1 MLFKAYPNPF
11 NSRITFFVKSKNDF
25 LGEIKIFDVAGKI
38 VFMRKSLE
46 IRSGENHYYWNGIDM
61 KGISS
66 PSGLYFVVLNN
77 GTQTFNQKILMI
89 K

>member
-1 MLFKAYPNPF
+1 MH
-11 NSRITFFVKSKNDF
+11 
-25 LGEIKIFDVAGKI
+25 
-38 VFMRKSLE
+38 KSLE

>member
-1 MLFKAYPNPF
+1 MGEIN
-11 NSRITFFVKSKNDF
+11 FFV
-25 LGEIKIFDVAGKI
+25 VAGKI

-46 IRSGENHYYWNGIDM
+46 IKSGENHYHWNGLDM
-61 KGISS
+61 KGMSS

-77 GTQTFNQKILMI
+77 GTQIFNQKILMI